1 METNTI
7 GPVQL
12 ELDIYINGFT
22 NKIDVIQNI
31 IDKCQDGNGYDAI
44 DDLQAL
50 KEVEEKEKMRK
61 QCQ

>member
-1 METNTI
+1 MENKCKE
-7 GPVQL
+7 L

-61 QCQ
+61 Q